1 MNPRS
6 SSETKTPRLKE
17 RIRQTTVDAIL
28 EAAEQVLS
36 EGLHTARMN
45 DIAQRA
51 GVAVGT
57 LYNHFAD
64 REAIVAALLDWRRQE
79 MLAEVDRVIEADG
92 LPFAERLR
100 LLFEV
105 TSGFFVQ
112 HRPFY
117 AVYMQ
122 CETLKD
128 KQQIL
133 PEVYARMVK
142 LTRRGVRER
151 ALRAD
156 GAELFPALMLGTIRA
171 VFVRLIV
178 LGDKATPVDPGELTR
193 FFLDGAGA

>member
-1 MNPRS
+1 MNSRS
-6 SSETKTPRLKE
+6 PIETDPPRLKD
-17 RIRQTTVDAIL
+17 RIRQATVEAIL

-64 REAIVAALLDWRRQE
+64 RDAIVNALMAERKRQLLERVDQVLD
-79 MLAEVDRVIEADG
+79 AEG

-100 LLFEV
+100 LVFEV
-105 TSGFFVQ
+105 TSNFFVQ
-112 HRPFY
+112 HMPFY
-117 AVYMQ
+117 GVYAQ
-122 CETLKD
+122 CETIKGGLKT
-128 KQQIL
+128 L
-133 PEVYARMVK
+133 PDVYARMEKLVK
-142 LTRRGVRER
+142 RGVREK

-156 GAELFPALMLGTIRA
+156 SEEIFPALLMGTVRA
-171 VFVRLIV
+171 IFVRLQV
-178 LGDKATPVDPGELTR
+178 LGDKAGQIDPAELTR